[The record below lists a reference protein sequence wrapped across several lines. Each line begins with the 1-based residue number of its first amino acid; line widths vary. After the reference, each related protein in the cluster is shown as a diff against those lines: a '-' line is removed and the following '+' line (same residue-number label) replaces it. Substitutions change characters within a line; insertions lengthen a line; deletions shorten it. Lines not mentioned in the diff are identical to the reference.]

1 MTGPDPHAPV
11 PNLSVAMSFTQA
23 ANAVLDYLHGQV
35 PLGLWGITHH
45 DGDEQVF
52 LHLRDQTYGVHDGAS
67 APWPDS
73 LCQRM
78 VDGAPTIAPRAVDV
92 AAYADTVPVREW
104 GVRAYVGAPIRTE
117 DRVFGS
123 LCGYHGEELDETAV
137 AFLEPTVSL
146 LAQLLTQILVAEKL
160 RERSFIREAELRRV
174 ATRDH
179 LTGLATRSV
188 FYDRLEHALN
198 LHAGSTRPLSLLL
211 LDVDDFKAVNDT
223 LGHGAGDALLVQLAT
238 SWRSTVSPGNTLAR
252 LGGDEFALLVENGLD
267 RATVMARVGT
277 VLARTYDI
285 AGTALKVGISVGV
298 AHLAPGAPTPAA
310 SELLAHADAALYA
323 AKRSGKGR
331 AVCYDPT
338 AAAVFTAPASFTD
351 PAAATPRE
359 DQLHD
364 PGQDLN

>member
-123 LCGYHGEELDETAV
+123 LCGYHGEELDEAAV

-188 FYDRLEHALN
+188 FYDRLEHALT

-223 LGHGAGDALLVQLAT
+223 HGHGAGDQLLSHLAERWT
-238 SWRSTVSPGNTLAR
+238 GEIRPGNTFAR
-252 LGGDEFALLVENGLD
+252 IGGDEFAVLIETGGSLD
-267 RATVMARVGT
+267 EVLGAVNRCLAEPLTVPGTGMRVG
-277 VLARTYDI
+277 AS
-285 AGTALKVGISVGV
+285 VGI
-298 AHLAPGAPTPAA
+298 ARLGAGEPT
-310 SELLAHADAALYA
+310 L
-323 AKRSGKGR
+323 
-331 AVCYDPT
+331 T
-338 AAAVFTAPASFTD
+338 AAALLSRADRALYSAKTAGKSRVCVAES
-351 PAAATPRE
+351 
-359 DQLHD
+359 
-364 PGQDLN
+364 